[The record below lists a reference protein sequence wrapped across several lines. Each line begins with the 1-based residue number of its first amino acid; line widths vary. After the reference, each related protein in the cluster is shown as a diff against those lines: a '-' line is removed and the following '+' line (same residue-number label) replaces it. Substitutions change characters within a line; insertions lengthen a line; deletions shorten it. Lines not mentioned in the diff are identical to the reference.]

1 MRQSAHK
8 FNLFRLSTVV
18 DATSQ
23 LVMLLWS
30 GSSNFLVTH
39 FAEVKDSINKY
50 CIFQTGERVPP
61 QFIKHWVIAPRIL
74 FMEHHGES
82 TKSAGAGAA
91 AVKCNDESR
100 QWSSSSTSELTA
112 VRGQG
117 SISKYGIP
125 NTNPKNRRQ
134 TAEQTIE

>member
-39 FAEVKDSINKY
+39 FAEVKDSINQY
-50 CIFQTGERVPP
+50 GFLQTGERVLP
-61 QFIKHWVIAPRIL
+61 QLMKHWVVAPRIL
-74 FMEHHGES
+74 SVEYHGANENP
-82 TKSAGAGAA
+82 AA
-91 AVKCNDESR
+91 AVKCNEHSR
-100 QWSSSSTSELTA
+100 QSSSSTSESKA
-112 VRGQG
+112 G
-117 SISKYGIP
+117 S
-125 NTNPKNRRQ
+125 T
-134 TAEQTIE
+134 